1 MSGLYVTVVE
11 TSEGV
16 TIPESDFGLCSKA
29 HAAIYAKRLSKNS
42 DIISAKVGMVCL
54 GEIDELLK
62 GLIPAPVWDGIDN
75 AKKDEY
81 RDKVKKWMN
90 G

>member
-16 TIPESDFGLCSKA
+16 TIPEADFGLCSKA
-29 HAAIYAKRLSKNS
+29 HAEIYAKRLAKNS
-42 DIISAKVGMVCL
+42 EIISAKVGIVCF

-62 GLIPAPVWDGIDN
+62 GLIPASIWNGIDST
-75 AKKDEY
+75 KKDEY
-81 RDKVKKWMN
+81 RDLVKAWMS